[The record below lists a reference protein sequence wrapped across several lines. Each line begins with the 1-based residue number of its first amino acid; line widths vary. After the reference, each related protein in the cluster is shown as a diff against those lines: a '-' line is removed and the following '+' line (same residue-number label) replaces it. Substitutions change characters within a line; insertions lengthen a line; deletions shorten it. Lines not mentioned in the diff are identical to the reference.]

1 MNASKKATETIKK
14 KNPHR
19 SNVINAGESLSW

>member
-14 KNPHR
+14 TPHH